1 MLLFLWWGAGF
12 VVVLAVVIVA
22 RVRQQR
28 IDWHTF
34 RYPISYLCKL
44 YYLAYMVTFWLDDK
58 PGMMFAFSVWIIN
71 DQYEKACLSLDAGRT
86 RRTFHDRWLFRLLYP
101 PGLLA
106 PWGFAP
112 TPRRSF

>member
-28 IDWHTF
+28 IDWHAF

-44 YYLAYMVTFWLDDK
+44 YYLAYMVTFWLHDT

-71 DQYEKACLSLDAGRT
+71 DQYDKAFLSLDPHPPRP
-86 RRTFHDRWLFRLLYP
+86 TFHPPSLFPLLYP
-101 PGLLA
+101 PL
-106 PWGFAP
+106 
-112 TPRRSF
+112 